1 MLLPSSA
8 ALSGKISIEK
18 RSNRSSRR
26 KNPQSEH
33 HQTLMVGVESS
44 VRLWPYGNIKRRIGS
59 GAVQDVQFAKW
70 SRAKQDLTNILS

>member
-1 MLLPSSA
+1 
-8 ALSGKISIEK
+8 
-18 RSNRSSRR
+18 
-26 KNPQSEH
+26 
-33 HQTLMVGVESS
+33 MVAVESS